1 MDDARRLYLLQ
12 KQGETLVELDPESYE
27 RLLDSPRAV
36 VVRHRNARPVVK
48 MT

>member
-1 MDDARRLYLLQ
+1 MEDERCLYLLQ
-12 KQGETLVELDPESYE
+12 KRGETLVELDPESYAQI
-27 RLLDSPRAV
+27 LDSPRSV